1 MFSFLRKLWQ
11 NKRGNAL
18 MIAGAMLPL
27 VVGAAGLATDTIQW
41 TMWKRQ
47 LQRAADSAAIAGV
60 YTRQAAN
67 GATTGVPTA
76 ISHDLALNNHLWMTL
91 KTGFPQVTYPANS
104 GVMTNQVR
112 VVLSIQQRL
121 PFSSMFMPSPP
132 IITATSTAATVP
144 AGGSPC
150 FDATDTAAV
159 IGLNFSGNGA
169 IESPD
174 CDGFS
179 NTNSANSSV
188 AKGSSDITLRTI
200 GGVGGIQNSN
210 NFHVTAYRPYS
221 PPFPDPFANVNPD
234 PSAMKCAQAPV
245 TTTTTVVDSPAW
257 TETVPKAHG
266 SGTTTIDHPAVTHDV
281 TTTTYTGGAQALTD
295 GMDVTTMKDSSGAQ
309 ANCFTSISVGSNK
322 SLSLPSGTYYVN
334 AGDLN
339 VQGSLSCTACTIV
352 LTNKTSASPIGNV
365 KVNASSNIN
374 MTAPD
379 TGTYKGI
386 AIYQDRR
393 ATDCNSCNKVN
404 GNSGSIIQG
413 ENFSRCV

>member
-1 MFSFLRKLWQ
+1 M
-11 NKRGNAL
+11 
-18 MIAGAMLPL
+18 
-27 VVGAAGLATDTIQW
+27 
-41 TMWKRQ
+41 
-47 LQRAADSAAIAGV
+47 
-60 YTRQAAN
+60 
-67 GATTGVPTA
+67 
-76 ISHDLALNNHLWMTL
+76 
-91 KTGFPQVTYPANS
+91 
-104 GVMTNQVR
+104 
-112 VVLSIQQRL
+112 
-121 PFSSMFMPSPP
+121 
-132 IITATSTAATVP
+132 
-144 AGGSPC
+144 
-150 FDATDTAAV
+150 DA
-159 IGLNFSGNGA
+159 
-169 IESPD
+169 ESPD

-309 ANCFTSISVGSNK
+309 ANCFTSISVGSNR

-413 ENFSRCV
+413 ALYFPSQELEYNGTGTTSAICTMFVAKRLNFSGNSTTSNKFKGMDDPACAAFGLGGFPTIWMVRLVG